1 MQEVVLSATVS
12 QVAFTFDMAAF
23 AEPIADSLV
32 HVLKCLAAAPANE
45 VGEVVAVTI
54 GEYKCT
60 ILHNPVRISRDDGG
74 NGGHSDENNGHSAEN
89 NSHSAENNG
98 NCDDVPIEFS
108 RVPAKIH
115 DVLQYMV
122 NGDMPGRVSRVVDLR
137 ADDGS
142 MVQYLAEVHCDT
154 DCTDAAS
161 RYAVTYRLCSAP
173 TRVYHTYCV

>member
-74 NGGHSDENNGHSAEN
+74 NGGHSAEN

-122 NGDMPGRVSRVVDLR
+122 NGDTPGRVSRVVDLR